1 VILPEANLQDL
12 EEIPRELRRKICF
25 VGVSHMDQVLEAA
38 LEETPG
44 PRTSAR
50 KLRRAT
56 AQTPP
61 KVPRATS

>member
-1 VILPEANLQDL
+1 
-12 EEIPRELRRKICF
+12 
-25 VGVSHMDQVLEAA
+25 MDQVLEAA

-44 PRTSAR
+44 PRTSPR

-61 KVPRATS
+61 KVPRTAT